1 MRRRIPALLALSAA
15 VVVVLPAAG
24 AVAAPAYTV
33 RNVHA
38 CPAPQNGSAAECY
51 AVVHEHVDSSG
62 RIIPDASGGPS
73 GYGPSSLQSAYA
85 LSTSASGGAGRT
97 VAIVDA
103 YDDPNAASDLAQ
115 YRLQYGLPAV
125 STCTVT
131 SNSVS
136 SPSGPCFVK
145 VNQSGATGSYPTAN
159 GGWAQE
165 MSLDVDMV
173 SAICPNCNIVL
184 VEASSSSFTNL
195 GTAVNTAARLG
206 VAAISN
212 SYGSSGDASDSSYGG
227 YYNHPGIAVTAS
239 TGDNGYGV
247 GYPATSD
254 YTVAVGG
261 TSLSSA
267 SGTARGW
274 TETAWS
280 GAGSG
285 CSTYQSEPSFQT
297 GAGITACSGHRAI
310 ADVSAVADPNTGV
323 AVYDSYT
330 YQGASGWLVF
340 GGTSVASPVIASIYA
355 LAGATGPN
363 STTSLPASMP
373 YAATASLNDVTSGS
387 NGSCSPALLCNAAAG
402 WDGPTG
408 LGTPNGLGAFGG
420 TTSGGGGGG
429 GSTAPAAPTGLTA
442 TAGNASV
449 NLAWTASTSSPV
461 TYDVYRSTS
470 SPVSTTSSSPI
481 ASGLGSTTWQDT
493 GLTNGVTYY
502 YVVTAVG
509 TSESAASNQVSATP
523 SATSNVMHVGSITYN
538 LTGGRKKTLNISVT
552 VLNNANQP
560 LSGASVT
567 VTVYLNGGAIGSATG
582 TTSSTGTARFSVSR
596 PSSGTYTTTVNNVT
610 DSGYVWDGVTP
621 SNSTKV

>member
-1 MRRRIPALLALSAA
+1 MRRCIPALLALSAA
-15 VVVVLPAAG
+15 TLVVVPAGG
-24 AVAAPAYTV
+24 AVAAPSSTV
-33 RNVHA
+33 RNAHA
-38 CPAPQNGSAAECY
+38 CPAPQNGSSAECY

-62 RIIPDASGGPS
+62 KIVPNASGGPS
-73 GYGPSSLQSAYA
+73 GYGPSNLQSAYA

-103 YDDPNAASDLAQ
+103 YDDPNAAGDLAQ

-131 SNSVS
+131 STSVS

-145 VNQSGATGSYPTAN
+145 VNQSGATSSYPIAN

-165 MSLDVDMV
+165 ISLDLDMV
-173 SAICPNCNIVL
+173 SAICPNCNVVL

-195 GTAVNTAARLG
+195 GNAVNTAARLG

-212 SYGSSGDASDSSYGG
+212 SYGSSGDASDSTYGG

-247 GYPATSD
+247 GYPATSA

-267 SGTARGW
+267 PGTARGW

-297 GAGITACSGHRAI
+297 SAGITACSGRRGI

-323 AVYDSYT
+323 AVYDSYA

-340 GGTSVASPVIASIYA
+340 GGTSVASPVIASMYA
-355 LAGATGPN
+355 LAGASGPG
-363 STTSLPASMP
+363 STTSYPAALA
-373 YAATASLNDVTSGS
+373 YGATASLNDVTSGS
-387 NGSCSPALLCNAAAG
+387 TGSCSPAMLCNAGTG

-408 LGTPNGLGAFGG
+408 LGTPKGLGAFGG
-420 TTSGGGGGG
+420 TSSGGGGGG
-429 GSTAPAAPTGLTA
+429 NTAPAAPSGLTA
-442 TAGNASV
+442 NAGNASV
-449 NLAWTASTSSPV
+449 TLNWTQSTTSGV
-461 TYDVYRSTS
+461 TYSVYRSTS
-470 SPVSTTSSSPI
+470 SPATTGSTKVAT
-481 ASGLGSTTWQDT
+481 GLTSTTWQDT
-493 GLTNGVTYY
+493 GVTNGTTYY
-502 YVVTAVG
+502 YVVTAQA
-509 TSESAASNQVSATP
+509 TLESAASNQASATP
-523 SATSNVMHVGSITYN
+523 SATSNVIHVGSITYN
-538 LTGGRKKTLNISVT
+538 LTGNRRTLNITVT
-552 VLNNANQP
+552 VLNSANQP
-560 LSGASVT
+560 VTNASVT
-567 VTVYLNGGAIGSATG
+567 ITVSLNGASIGSANN
-582 TTSSTGTARFSVSR
+582 TTSSTGAARFSVSR
-596 PSSGTYTTTVNNVT
+596 PSSGTYKTTVNSVT
-610 DSGYVWDGVTP
+610 DSGFVWDGVTP
-621 SNSTKV
+621 ANSTQV